1 MRLRVAPRRA
11 AHSAPGGELQA
22 RALQAG
28 REGWTELP
36 EKQLLATGVR
46 FERPETLVREWRAR
60 PSAPCLLLLEKF
72 LQLVLLV
79 SGGEPGSSPLPGHRE
94 PTLAR
99 LARPLSSTARGRGRV
114 REGSFACK
122 RKRVALAGG
131 ARGEEPSW
139 LWSLDIDNAAGGVD
153 VGTGSSHAWEARVRP
168 QGPARTGKEGQEP
181 ADGDSNS
188 AQTSERWGSGR
199 FVYNDAELPLR
210 LCAASCLPIVRPLL
224 LVASR

>member
-1 MRLRVAPRRA
+1 MRP
-11 AHSAPGGELQA
+11 
-22 RALQAG
+22 
-28 REGWTELP
+28 
-36 EKQLLATGVR
+36 
-46 FERPETLVREWRAR
+46 
-60 PSAPCLLLLEKF
+60 
-72 LQLVLLV
+72 
-79 SGGEPGSSPLPGHRE
+79 
-94 PTLAR
+94 
-99 LARPLSSTARGRGRV
+99 
-114 REGSFACK
+114 
-122 RKRVALAGG
+122 
-131 ARGEEPSW
+131 
-139 LWSLDIDNAAGGVD
+139 GGVD